1 MIALPLAIEK
11 LSVVVLYST
20 GSTRK
25 YRNIVVTGSLLSI
38 LSSLIIFILFQL
50 NRIDIEMLIWV
61 VIVKITIYIYLLNIY
76 ILKGAIDILKMDYFE
91 ILKSL
96 LIISIAII
104 IPNLAILWLGWG
116 LAIFASITY
125 LYLYYIHHFMVK
137 STILTPSLTGINIPL
152 LRTDWSRF
160 LSRYFISRDSIRRT

>member
-1 MIALPLAIEK
+1 
-11 LSVVVLYST
+11 
-20 GSTRK
+20 
-25 YRNIVVTGSLLSI
+25 VVTGSLLSI

-104 IPNLAILWLGWG
+104 IPI
-116 LAIFASITY
+116 
-125 LYLYYIHHFMVK
+125 
-137 STILTPSLTGINIPL
+137 
-152 LRTDWSRF
+152 
-160 LSRYFISRDSIRRT
+160 

>member
-1 MIALPLAIEK
+1 M
-11 LSVVVLYST
+11 
-20 GSTRK
+20 
-25 YRNIVVTGSLLSI
+25 VTGSLLSI

-104 IPNLAILWLGWG
+104 IPI
-116 LAIFASITY
+116 
-125 LYLYYIHHFMVK
+125 
-137 STILTPSLTGINIPL
+137 
-152 LRTDWSRF
+152 
-160 LSRYFISRDSIRRT
+160 